1 LVLVFLES
9 EIYSLEKEVLEK
21 AFGASGNYW
30 AGDLILVSLGQ
41 RLCRLDRPWLP
52 GLPFAFGVVKMTVQ
66 DQVAYEFGVV
76 RINLPSRKLIRDG
89 ECVQVQARGF
99 DALLLLVQKRNEVV
113 SKAELLSTIWPD
125 TYVEESNLPVM
136 ISAIRRAIGDDGRN
150 QKYIQTVSKFGYRF
164 VGEVTEIRT
173 VEPAVP
179 TVQGPSFE
187 DPMPTRRYA
196 RFSVVAGCAA
206 AALAAMVL
214 VYRLNGNSGEGHVA
228 AASQPRA
235 VFGGTEEGVRAS
247 SRSDAETWYLKGHY
261 AWNLQ
266 TKGGFL
272 QSIEYYQKAIASDPG
287 YAAAYAGLASSY
299 VKLPS
304 YSAPPAFERA
314 RAAALK
320 AVSLDD
326 GLADAHIS
334 LGMVVLI
341 VDRNFARAEREFRRA
356 ILLDPH
362 SSLAEGQLALC
373 LAAVGQ
379 TEEAVAHARR
389 AKALDPLSVRAATD
403 LGIVL
408 YYSRRLSDAASE
420 FEEVL
425 KLDPYYYRAELHLGE
440 TYLSLGRFDDAR
452 RVLAEASILPD
463 HDPAVDGLMAE
474 AKARGGDI
482 DGAKAFLAALEQ
494 RARTTYVDP
503 MNIAYATVGLGRM
516 DDTLVYLRKA
526 RNERTIGAVFLKVDP
541 RWDALHG
548 NSEFGTI
555 SGITP
560 TATE

>member
-1 LVLVFLES
+1 
-9 EIYSLEKEVLEK
+9 
-21 AFGASGNYW
+21 
-30 AGDLILVSLGQ
+30 
-41 RLCRLDRPWLP
+41 
-52 GLPFAFGVVKMTVQ
+52 MTVR
-66 DQVAYEFGVV
+66 DPVVYEFGPV
-76 RINLPSRKLIRDG
+76 RINASGRKLIRDG
-89 ECVQVQARGF
+89 ECVQVQARGL

-113 SKAELLSTIWPD
+113 SKAELLATIWPD

-173 VEPAVP
+173 AEPAVP
-179 TVQGPSFE
+179 AVPNPD
-187 DPMPTRRYA
+187 DPAKSPEHPVVKSKRPRYA
-196 RFSVVAGCAA
+196 RFSVIAGCAA
-206 AALAAMVL
+206 AALVLAIL
-214 VYRLNGNSGEGHVA
+214 VYRLNSNAREGHVA
-228 AASQPRA
+228 AASQSPM
-235 VFGGTEEGVRAS
+235 VFDGTGER
-247 SRSDAETWYLKGHY
+247 SRSAPSRSASRTDAEMWYQKGYY
-261 AWNLQ
+261 AGDLQ

-272 QSIEYYQKAIASDPG
+272 QSIEYYQKAIAADPG
-287 YAAAYAGLASSY
+287 YASAYAGLARSL

-304 YSAPPAFERA
+304 YSARPDYVRA
-314 RAAALK
+314 RRAAFK

-341 VDRNFARAEREFRRA
+341 VDRNYAQAEREFRRA
-356 ILLDPH
+356 VALDPH

-379 TEEAVAHARR
+379 SEEAVVHAQR
-389 AKALDPLSVRAATD
+389 AKALDPLSVTAATD

-408 YYSRRLSDAASE
+408 YDGRRFSEAASE
-420 FEEVL
+420 FEDVL

-452 RVLAEASILPD
+452 RVLAEASILPN
-463 HDPAVDGLMAE
+463 HDPAIDGLMAE

-482 DGAKAFLAALEQ
+482 DAAKTILAALKQ
-494 RARTTYVDP
+494 RARTEYVDP
-503 MNIAYATVGLGRM
+503 INIAYATVGLGRL
-516 DDTLVYLRKA
+516 DDTLLYLRKA
-526 RNERTIGAVFLKVDP
+526 RDERTIGAVFLRVDP

-548 NSEFGTI
+548 NPEFRRI

-560 TATE
+560 AATE

>member
-1 LVLVFLES
+1 
-9 EIYSLEKEVLEK
+9 
-21 AFGASGNYW
+21 
-30 AGDLILVSLGQ
+30 
-41 RLCRLDRPWLP
+41 
-52 GLPFAFGVVKMTVQ
+52 MTMR
-66 DQVAYEFGVV
+66 DQVAYEFGPV
-76 RINLPSRKLIRDG
+76 RINLSTRKLIRDG

-99 DALLLLVQKRNEVV
+99 DALLLLVQKRSEVV

-125 TYVEESNLPVM
+125 TYVDESNLPVM

-179 TVQGPSFE
+179 VVRARGFDIPA
-187 DPMPTRRYA
+187 PRHRYA
-196 RFSVVAGCAA
+196 RFSVVAGCAT
-206 AALAAMVL
+206 AALVAVIL
-214 VYRLNGNSGEGHVA
+214 LYRLNGSAGAGHVA
-228 AASQPRA
+228 AASQSPAAFAWTDERS
-235 VFGGTEEGVRAS
+235 RSS
-247 SRSDAETWYLKGHY
+247 SRSEAEMWYQKGRY

-272 QSIEYYQKAIASDPG
+272 QSIEYYQKAIAADPG
-287 YAAAYAGLASSY
+287 YAPAYAGLARSY
-299 VKLPS
+299 VILPS
-304 YSAPPAFERA
+304 YSAQPDYERA

-334 LGMVVLI
+334 LGTVVMI
-341 VDRNFARAEREFRRA
+341 GDRNFARAEREFRRA
-356 ILLDPH
+356 IALDPH

-373 LAAVGQ
+373 LAAVGK
-379 TEEAVAHARR
+379 TGDAVTHARR
-389 AKALDPLSVRAATD
+389 SKALDALSVRAATD

-408 YYSRRLSDAASE
+408 YYSRRFSEAASE

-425 KLDPYYYRAELHLGE
+425 KLDPYYYRAALHLGK

-463 HDPAVDGLMAE
+463 HDPAVDGLTAE
-474 AKARGGDI
+474 AKALGGDI
-482 DGAKAFLAALEQ
+482 EGAKAILAVLEQ

-503 MNIAYATVGLGRM
+503 NCIAFATVGLGRL

-541 RWDALHG
+541 RWDALRG
-548 NSEFGTI
+548 NPEFRKI
-555 SGITP
+555 SDITP
-560 TATE
+560 SAE

>member
-1 LVLVFLES
+1 
-9 EIYSLEKEVLEK
+9 
-21 AFGASGNYW
+21 
-30 AGDLILVSLGQ
+30 
-41 RLCRLDRPWLP
+41 
-52 GLPFAFGVVKMTVQ
+52 MTVR
-66 DQVAYEFGVV
+66 DQVAYEFGLV

-125 TYVEESNLPVM
+125 TYVDESNLPVM

-150 QKYIQTVSKFGYRF
+150 QKYIRTVSKFGYRF
-164 VGEVTEIRT
+164 VGEVTEIRLA
-173 VEPAVP
+173 EPAVP
-179 TVQGPSFE
+179 AVRAPGSDDAAPS
-187 DPMPTRRYA
+187 DRYT
-196 RFSVVAGCAA
+196 RFSIVAGCAA
-206 AALAAMVL
+206 AVLAAVIL
-214 VYRLNGNSGEGHVA
+214 VYRLNGNTGEGHVA
-228 AASQPRA
+228 AASRLPAVLVGTKDSTRSSARA
-235 VFGGTEEGVRAS
+235 
-247 SRSDAETWYLKGHY
+247 DAEMWYQKGRY

-272 QSIEYYQKAIASDPG
+272 QSIEYYQKAIATDPG
-287 YAAAYAGLASSY
+287 YAPAWAGLARSY
-299 VKLPS
+299 VILPS
-304 YSAPPAFERA
+304 YSAQPDYERA

-334 LGMVVLI
+334 LGTVTMI
-341 VDRNFARAEREFRRA
+341 GDRNFARAQREFRRA
-356 ILLDPH
+356 IALDPH

-379 TEEAVAHARR
+379 TGEAVTHARR
-389 AKALDPLSVRAATD
+389 AKALDTLSVRAATD

-408 YYSRRLSDAASE
+408 YYGRRFSEAASE

-425 KLDPYYYRAELHLGE
+425 KLDPYYYRAELHLGK

-474 AKARGGDI
+474 AKALEGDI
-482 DGAKAFLAALEQ
+482 DGAKAILAVLEQ
-494 RARTTYVDP
+494 RARTTYIDP
-503 MNIAYATVGLGRM
+503 NGIAFATVGLGRL

-541 RWDALHG
+541 RWDALRG
-548 NSEFGTI
+548 NPEFRRI
-555 SGITP
+555 SDITP
-560 TATE
+560 TSAE

>member
-1 LVLVFLES
+1 MMV
-9 EIYSLEKEVLEK
+9 
-21 AFGASGNYW
+21 
-30 AGDLILVSLGQ
+30 
-41 RLCRLDRPWLP
+41 R
-52 GLPFAFGVVKMTVQ
+52 
-66 DQVAYEFGVV
+66 DQVVYEFGPV
-76 RINLPSRKLIRDG
+76 RINSSNRKLIRNG
-89 ECVQVQARGF
+89 ECVQFQTRGL

-113 SKAELLSTIWPD
+113 SKAELLATIWPD

-136 ISAIRRAIGDDGRN
+136 ISAIRRAIGDDARN

-164 VGEVTEIRT
+164 VGDVTEIRMP
-173 VEPAVP
+173 EPAVP
-179 TVQGPSFE
+179 AVREPDSADLAVPAALSTGPGGTLSLK
-187 DPMPTRRYA
+187 RRYT
-196 RFSVVAGCAA
+196 RFSIVAGCAL
-206 AALAAMVL
+206 AALAVVLL

-228 AASQPRA
+228 AASQPSA
-235 VFGGTEEGVRAS
+235 VFGGTEEASRAS
-247 SRSDAETWYLKGHY
+247 SRSDAETWYQKGHY
-261 AWNLQ
+261 TWNLQ

-272 QSIEYYQKAIASDPG
+272 QSIEYYQKAIAADPE
-287 YAAAYAGLASSY
+287 YASAYAGLARSY

-304 YSAPPAFERA
+304 YSSKPDYERA
-314 RAAALK
+314 RVAALK

-356 ILLDPH
+356 IALDPR

-379 TEEAVAHARR
+379 TEDAVAHARR

-403 LGIVL
+403 LGLVL
-408 YYSRRLSDAASE
+408 YDGRRFSEAAPE

-425 KLDPYYYRAELHLGE
+425 KLDPYYYRAELHLGK

-474 AKARGGDI
+474 AKAKGGDI
-482 DGAKAFLAALEQ
+482 DGAKAILAALEQ

-503 MNIAYATVGLGRM
+503 ISIAFATVGLGRL
-516 DDTLVYLRKA
+516 DDTLMYLRKA
-526 RNERTIGAVFLKVDP
+526 RHERTIGAVYLKVEP
-541 RWDALHG
+541 RWDALRG
-548 NSEFGTI
+548 NQEFRNLI
-555 SGITP
+555 SDVTF

>member
-1 LVLVFLES
+1 
-9 EIYSLEKEVLEK
+9 
-21 AFGASGNYW
+21 
-30 AGDLILVSLGQ
+30 
-41 RLCRLDRPWLP
+41 
-52 GLPFAFGVVKMTVQ
+52 
-66 DQVAYEFGVV
+66 
-76 RINLPSRKLIRDG
+76 
-89 ECVQVQARGF
+89 
-99 DALLLLVQKRNEVV
+99 
-113 SKAELLSTIWPD
+113 
-125 TYVEESNLPVM
+125 VM

-173 VEPAVP
+173 AEPAVP
-179 TVQGPSFE
+179 AVRGPGFE
-187 DPMPTRRYA
+187 DPTPRHRYA

-206 AALAAMVL
+206 AALAAAFL
-214 VYRLNGNSGEGHVA
+214 VYRLYGSAGAGHVA
-228 AASQPRA
+228 AASQSLA
-235 VFGGTEEGVRAS
+235 VFARTEERSRSS
-247 SRSDAETWYLKGHY
+247 SRSDAEMWYQKGYY
-261 AWNLQ
+261 AGNLQ

-272 QSIEYYQKAIASDPG
+272 QSIEYYQKAIAADPG
-287 YAAAYAGLASSY
+287 YASAYAGLARSY

-304 YSAPPAFERA
+304 YSAQPDYERA

-341 VDRNFARAEREFRRA
+341 VDRNYARAEREFRRA
-356 ILLDPH
+356 VALDPH

-373 LAAVGQ
+373 LAAVGE

-389 AKALDPLSVRAATD
+389 AKALDPLSPGAATD
-403 LGIVL
+403 LGIEL
-408 YYSRRLSDAASE
+408 YYSRRLSEAASE
-420 FEEVL
+420 FEDVL

-452 RVLAEASILPD
+452 RVLAEASILPG

-482 DGAKAFLAALEQ
+482 DGAKAILSELER
-494 RARTTYVDP
+494 RARTEYVDP
-503 MNIAYATVGLGRM
+503 ISIAYATVGLGRL

-526 RNERTIGAVFLKVDP
+526 RHERTIGAVFLKVEP
-541 RWDALHG
+541 RWDALRG
-548 NSEFGTI
+548 NTEFRKI

-560 TATE
+560 AATE